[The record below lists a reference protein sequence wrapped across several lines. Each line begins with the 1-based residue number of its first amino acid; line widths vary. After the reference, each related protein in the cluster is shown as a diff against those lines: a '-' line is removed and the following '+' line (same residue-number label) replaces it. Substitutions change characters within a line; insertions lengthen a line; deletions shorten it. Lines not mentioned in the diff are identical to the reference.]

1 MSCTYDINI
10 QYSYKIKYNNTVRG
24 IFENINYALFA
35 YVVVKTNGPTGIKNW
50 NSNQLNFSRLAT
62 VLEVSYCCTNQR
74 SRTASRRIVRVA
86 FKFV

>member
-1 MSCTYDINI
+1 MSYNISVFLQHNIII
-10 QYSYKIKYNNTVRG
+10 QYEG

-62 VLEVSYCCTNQR
+62 ELYL
-74 SRTASRRIVRVA
+74 
-86 FKFV
+86 K